1 MSFYYRTMSILLKM
15 RYFEELICGQE
26 GDVENHSP
34 QPYAYHKGKALFIN
48 TIQDCLFSTKSQ

>member
-1 MSFYYRTMSILLKM
+1 M

-34 QPYAYHKGKALFIN
+34 QTDAYHKGKALFIN
-48 TIQDCLFSTKSQ
+48 TI